1 MKTTFRNKDV
11 YLGMQ
16 LVRRFAT
23 RDVPF
28 KISYACGKS
37 FLRLREQFD
46 LIERERQKI
55 IKKYQDTDADDT
67 PLTKKAIDA
76 LGREID
82 VPKFKDDVAVQDD
95 LEALQA
101 EEVEIDVHSIN
112 LSVWNEHMQKA
123 KCKECNRA
131 TIDVSSDEMAALIK
145 LGILIE
151 DTDSPG

>member
-11 YLGMQ
+11 FMGMQ
-16 LVRRFAT
+16 QVVRFAS

-37 FLRLREQFD
+37 LARLREQFD
-46 LIERERQKI
+46 LIETERQKI
-55 IKKYQDTDADDT
+55 IKKYQLKGEDGTLLA
-67 PLTKKAIDA
+67 KKAVDA

-82 VPKFKDDVAVQDD
+82 VPKFKDDVAVEED
-95 LEALQA
+95 LKALQA
-101 EEVEIDVHSIN
+101 EDVEIDVHSIE

-123 KCKECNRA
+123 KCKTCDRA
-131 TIDVSSDEMAALIK
+131 VIDVSSDEMAALIK

-151 DTDSPG
+151 DSD